1 MSHNYVIKRIIS
13 VVLSVCMVMSVA
25 LTALPNAATANAIT
39 KGVSLTDSE
48 EAGYEVL
55 TFSDFGIGDG
65 EILTASSYGTHFISD
80 TLSGDL
86 DEVLFQG
93 QFVFPSA
100 DTIKQFGNIYLGKA
114 KYYGLVLCQ
123 DSVGN
128 ILLDVISS
136 TTNKSV
142 VENKDAG
149 NLTAH
154 SSVQLRG
161 NSDLEIAI
169 SVKYENTTD
178 TTTDLKIGVWI
189 NGTQTTGG
197 YIYARAVA
205 LGDLTRCFHTTDYHT
220 LSSVTVK
227 SSSESETPESN
238 LLSESEEANY
248 EKLTFSDFGVAD
260 GAILTQGSGHVVSE
274 VLEGDL
280 NEVLFQGKYLFPTVE
295 QAARFGNIYLG
306 KANYYSIVLTQDS
319 VGNVMLDV
327 ISSATNKSAVENPAA
342 KNLTATNTVELRN
355 NPDLEIAISIKYE
368 NTTDTT
374 TDLKIGVWL
383 NGVLSGGGY
392 VYAKAIPLTD
402 LTRCFHTTD
411 VDTKTS
417 VTVAS
422 VGKIEEPEEPVDVL
436 LSESEEANYENLT
449 FGTFG
454 VADGEILTQ
463 GSGHVVSNVLE
474 GDLNEIL
481 FQGKYLFPTIEQS
494 LKFGNIYLGK
504 ANYYAIVITQDSAGN
519 ILLDVISSTT
529 NKSVVENKAA
539 TNLTANSP
547 VELRNNS
554 DLEIAIS
561 VKYENTGSTTT
572 DLKIG
577 VWINGVLQKGGYIYA
592 RGVALGDLI
601 RCFHTTDIDVNSSV
615 TISSVGE
622 TQQPEPEEILLSD
635 SEEAN
640 YENLTFGTFGIADGI
655 ILNQGSGHVVSGVLE
670 GDLNEILFQ
679 GKYLFPT
686 IEQAKKFGNI
696 YLGKANYYAI
706 VITQDS
712 AGNILLDVISSTTN
726 KSVVENKAAT
736 NLTANSPVELR
747 NNSDLEIAISVKY
760 ENTGSTT
767 TDLKIGVWING
778 VLQKG
783 GYIYARGVALG
794 DLIRC
799 FHTTDIDTSSSV
811 MVASVGEIVEPE
823 KILLSESEEVNYEK
837 LTFADF
843 GAKDGEILTG
853 KAGEKVTYATL
864 PGTLDGIL
872 FQGKYVFPAMAN
884 AKQFGN
890 IYLGRPDWWA
900 IGFTQDSA
908 GNILFTV
915 VSDGSSVDNK
925 NFCNLTVGNP
935 LIQLRENENL
945 EIAVSVK
952 YENINEDLQTT
963 DLKIGVWI
971 NGVLQQSDYIYA
983 RNVKLSDLTR
993 CLHTYDAAD
1002 GCGVTITSVG
1012 EWDVN
1017 TLPTD
1022 FTDITLS
1029 DGNIPDGNTVTYG
1042 KFTRIGNLNRTLFSA
1057 NVQFNKVG
1065 SRLHLGNTGGGENVY
1080 SGMGLRLEKN
1090 GTLVLGNELASNE
1103 TVEPNELASIGLNF
1117 FVLHPA
1123 LAGMGDT
1130 FAGKEFLLQI
1140 STEFVDYDGG
1150 GEANDIKLGVF
1161 INGDLYCNNYVYIP
1175 NEAQTLATGV
1185 NFNGVNEA
1193 DFARFSSVVL
1203 KELTTTDLGIKNGYY
1218 SSTVNGN
1225 SAAETLDQ
1233 TAVTAYVTFGGTGS
1247 VAFGSNGKGVVY
1259 TYSGN
1264 NTVTVSHIK
1273 ADNTVV
1279 NIGQVQIPANRATEL
1294 RTTFQFIKAG
1304 DKTNLKI
1311 GVFVNGKLTNYKYFL
1326 VEDVDISVL
1335 TRSISVLPS
1344 GSTIRIGANNY
1355 EELTLRDFIVA
1366 DKTRSDYG
1374 GRFTSYGEGTYNNT
1388 AFSAVLTF
1396 SDETQQKN
1404 GNCFYIGGKDWAGFR
1419 VELDANGRLGLSFVH
1434 ADGVQMKLAN
1444 INPEDVGM
1452 TSFQGKAFTY
1462 RVTFD
1467 VVESA
1472 QGQLD
1477 AIIGVYVNDV
1487 LCQGKYMT
1495 VKGVDPVALERGVF
1509 SYVDKNGGSLTMKS
1523 TNPVVDFTIFGLNR
1537 NWESTLGIQ

>member
-55 TFSDFGIGDG
+55 TFSDFGIADG
-65 EILTASSYGTHFISD
+65 EILTASSYGTHYISD
-80 TLSGDL
+80 TLEGNL
-86 DEVLFQG
+86 DKVLFRG
-93 QFVFPSA
+93 KFVFPSV
-100 DTIKQFGNIYLGKA
+100 DTSKQFGNIYLGKA
-114 KYYGLVLCQ
+114 KYYGIVLNQ
-123 DSVGN
+123 DSAGN
-128 ILLDVISS
+128 ITLDVISS

-142 VENKDAG
+142 VENKSAT
-149 NLTAH
+149 NLTAN

-220 LSSVTVK
+220 PTSVTVK
-227 SSSESETPESN
+227 SVTETEKPDSG
-238 LLSESEEANY
+238 LLADSEEANY

-260 GAILTQGSGHVVSE
+260 GAILTQGSGHVVSN
-274 VLEGDL
+274 VLDGDL
-280 NEVLFQGKYLFPTVE
+280 NEVLFQGKYLFPALE

-319 VGNVMLDV
+319 VGNIMLDV

-422 VGKIEEPEEPVDVL
+422 VGKTEEPVDVL

-449 FGTFG
+449 FGSFG
-454 VADGEILTQ
+454 IADGPILTQ
-463 GSGHVVSNVLE
+463 GSGHVVSNVLD
-474 GDLNEIL
+474 GDLNEVL
-481 FQGKYLFPTIEQS
+481 FQGKYLFPTLEQAA
-494 LKFGNIYLGK
+494 KFGNIYLGK
-504 ANYYAIVITQDSAGN
+504 AKYYSIVLTQDSAGH
-519 ILLDVISSTT
+519 IMLDVISSAT
-529 NKSVVENKAA
+529 NKSAVENPAAKNLSA
-539 TNLTANSP
+539 TNT
-547 VELRNNS
+547 VELRNNP

-561 VKYENTGSTTT
+561 IKYENTTDSTT

-577 VWINGVLQKGGYIYA
+577 VWFNGVLSGGGYVYA
-592 RGVALGDLI
+592 KAIPLTDLT
-601 RCFHTTDIDVNSSV
+601 RCFHTTDSDAKTSV
-615 TISSVGE
+615 TVSSVGE
-622 TQQPEPEEILLSD
+622 
-635 SEEAN
+635 
-640 YENLTFGTFGIADGI
+640 
-655 ILNQGSGHVVSGVLE
+655 V
-670 GDLNEILFQ
+670 
-679 GKYLFPT
+679 
-686 IEQAKKFGNI
+686 
-696 YLGKANYYAI
+696 
-706 VITQDS
+706 
-712 AGNILLDVISSTTN
+712 
-726 KSVVENKAAT
+726 
-736 NLTANSPVELR
+736 
-747 NNSDLEIAISVKY
+747 
-760 ENTGSTT
+760 
-767 TDLKIGVWING
+767 
-778 VLQKG
+778 
-783 GYIYARGVALG
+783 
-794 DLIRC
+794 
-799 FHTTDIDTSSSV
+799 
-811 MVASVGEIVEPE
+811 VEPE
-823 KILLSESEEVNYEK
+823 KILLSESEEAAYEK
-837 LTFADF
+837 LTFANF

-853 KAGEKVTYATL
+853 KAGEKTNYATL
-864 PGTLDGIL
+864 PGNLDGVL
-872 FQGKYVFPAMAN
+872 FQAKYVFPAMSV
-884 AKQFGN
+884 AKQVGN

-900 IGFTQDSA
+900 IGLTQDSA
-908 GNILFTV
+908 GNISLSV
-915 VSDGSSVDNK
+915 ISDGSSIDNK
-925 NFCNLTVGNP
+925 NLCNLTAGNP
-935 LIQLRENENL
+935 TIQFRENEDL
-945 EIAVSVK
+945 EIAISVK
-952 YENINEDLQTT
+952 YENTTETTT
-963 DLKIGVWI
+963 DLKIGVWL

-1012 EWDVN
+1012 EWEVN
-1017 TLPTD
+1017 TLPVD
-1022 FTDITLS
+1022 FTEITLS
-1029 DGNIPDGNTVTYG
+1029 DGNIPDGNTVTWG
-1042 KFTRIGNLNRTLFSA
+1042 NFSRISSLDKTLFSA
-1057 NVQFNKVG
+1057 NVQFNMVG
-1065 SRLHLGNTGGGENVY
+1065 SRLHLGNTGGAENAY
-1080 SGMGLRLEKN
+1080 SGLGLRLEKN
-1090 GTLVLGNELASNE
+1090 GTLVLGNELASGE
-1103 TVEPNELASIGLNF
+1103 EVMPNELASIGLNF
-1117 FVLHPA
+1117 FVLNPA

-1130 FAGKEFLLQI
+1130 FAEKEFLLQI

-1150 GEANDIKLGVF
+1150 GEANDIKLGIF
-1161 INGDLYCNNYVYIP
+1161 INGALYCNNYVYIP

-1185 NFNGVNEA
+1185 NFNGVNQV
-1193 DFARFSSVVL
+1193 DFARFSAVVTE
-1203 KELTTTDLGIKNGYY
+1203 ELTTKDLGMKNGQY
-1218 SSTVNGN
+1218 S
-1225 SAAETLDQ
+1225 
-1233 TAVTAYVTFGGTGS
+1233 AVTYGTASTESLDRTAITANITFGNQTGNA
-1247 VAFGSNGKGVVY
+1247 VAFGCDGKGIVFTHTAY
-1259 TYSGN
+1259 
-1264 NTVTVSHIK
+1264 NTVALTHVK
-1273 ADNTVV
+1273 ADGTVV
-1279 NIGQVQIPANRATEL
+1279 DIAQLQMTANRAAEI
-1294 RTTFQFIKAG
+1294 RTTFEFIKAG
-1304 DKTNLKI
+1304 EKTNLKL
-1311 GVFVNGKLTNYKYFL
+1311 GVFVNGKLTDYQYYL
-1326 VEDVDISVL
+1326 VEDVDVSVL

-1419 VELDANGRLGLSFVH
+1419 VELDANGRLGFSYVH

-1495 VKGVDPVALERGVF
+1495 VKGVDPVALERGLF
-1509 SYVDKNGGSLTMKS
+1509 SYIDKNGGSLTMKS